1 MTKKTGVNE
10 RQWGGQWSITKL
22 DSVEKY
28 LDAYLHVMKNAAVK
42 YGWHL
47 LYIDAFSGSGLQHIK
62 KDLVGEVDLEGREIT
77 DFVEGS
83 TMRALAVTKKLEAA
97 DTNDFEHFDFIDM
110 NQDAIAELRANVEA
124 EHPESTLIPLSP
136 FTPPSSGYLPQA
148 NWPSR
153 TPPG

>member
-1 MTKKTGVNE
+1 
-10 RQWGGQWSITKL
+10 
-22 DSVEKY
+22 
-28 LDAYLHVMKNAAVK
+28 MKNVAVK

-47 LYIDAFSGSGLQHIK
+47 LYIDAFSGSGSQHIK
-62 KDLVGEVDLEGREIT
+62 KDLVGEVDLEGKEIT

-97 DTNDFEHFDFIDM
+97 GTNDFEHFDFIDM

-124 EHPESTLIPLSP
+124 EHPESTPIPLSP

-148 NWPSR
+148 NRPSR